1 MFLQNTPILSDA
13 ILRVGTLG
21 WYALPR
27 WGKWHD
33 DFSDSASV
41 PPIGTSRSIRLVRPV
56 GANGTMTFPIRR
68 LRGVA
73 WGPSVETGAI
83 VPGYSGGVAACTVVL
98 YPDLL

>member
-1 MFLQNTPILSDA
+1 
-13 ILRVGTLG
+13 
-21 WYALPR
+21 
-27 WGKWHD
+27 
-33 DFSDSASV
+33 
-41 PPIGTSRSIRLVRPV
+41 
-56 GANGTMTFPIRR
+56 MTFPIRR